1 MTPTRDYPD
10 RVTAKKQVR
19 VARVYDEVSPDDG
32 QRVLVDRVWPR
43 GVRKDDPRV
52 GIWRKDVAP
61 SKDLREWYHHR
72 SERFD
77 EFASRYK
84 AELRDSP
91 ALKDLRELAKHG
103 TTTLVTATREL
114 DISQAAVLAGLLK
127 AR

>member
-1 MTPTRDYPD
+1 MTRTRGYPG
-10 RVTAKKQVR
+10 RVTAEKQVR

-91 ALKDLRELAKHG
+91 ALKDLRELAQHG